1 MIGSRGRVTGTV
13 GPGLIGEV
21 LLSVR
26 GGTEAFYA
34 YPAEPDTTFAVGT
47 PVLVV
52 DFEPRARSTWK
63 GGNRCVL
70 DRVAVL
76 AARRAPSG

>member
-1 MIGSRGRVTGTV
+1 MIGSRGRVTGAV

-34 YPAEPDTTFAVGT
+34 YAADSEAGFPIGT
-47 PVLVV
+47 QVLVV
-52 DFEPRARSTWK
+52 DFEPPRTVYVERWQPLTS
-63 GGNRCVL
+63 
-70 DRVAVL
+70 
-76 AARRAPSG
+76 

>member
-1 MIGSRGRVTGTV
+1 MIGSRGRVTGAV

-34 YPAEPDTTFAVGT
+34 YPAEPDASIPVGT

-52 DFEPRARSTWK
+52 DFESPRTVYVERWQP
-63 GGNRCVL
+63 L
-70 DRVAVL
+70 
-76 AARRAPSG
+76 RA